1 MALSCCYFFGIA
13 QEKITAEEAR
23 NITATTMANFTFST
37 SNAYYKGMSL
47 ESFRAK
53 LCGSAV
59 PMRQGDAMIETAY
72 IYLSKGLTKEEIIN
86 VNDGRAVAN
95 ALQFLSNQHNK
106 GIVTDGTEIFGG
118 NNILLRT
125 AFTAKEGC
133 KWYQFWCHVQVFA
146 NWVVENWPTI
156 LEILSHFGL

>member
-59 PMRQGDAMIETAY
+59 PMKEGDAMIETAY
-72 IYLSKGLTKEEIIN
+72 NYLSKGLTKEEIIN
-86 VNDGRAVAN
+86 VNDGVEVVG
-95 ALQFLSNQHNK
+95 ALKFLLNQHNK
-106 GIVTDGTEIFGG
+106 GIATDGTEIFGG

-133 KWYQFWCHVQVFA
+133 KWYQFWCHVQAIVYWLLGDWYSIGVMVGFY
-146 NWVVENWPTI
+146 
-156 LEILSHFGL
+156 